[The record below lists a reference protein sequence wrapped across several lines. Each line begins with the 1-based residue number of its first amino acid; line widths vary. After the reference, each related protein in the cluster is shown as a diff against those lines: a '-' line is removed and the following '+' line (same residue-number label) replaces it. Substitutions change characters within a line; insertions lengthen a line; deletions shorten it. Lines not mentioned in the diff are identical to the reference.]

1 MTDAAIRQQFNALSD
16 DDFVEYAQA
25 IAEADEE
32 KGRAG
37 TKRVLVYLSQPDIMI
52 CDPVHV
58 SGTVETRTVTFE
70 GGSSISVSIGMS

>member
-1 MTDAAIRQQFNALSD
+1 MTDTTLQQKFDALSD
-16 DDFVEYAQA
+16 NDFIEYAQA
-25 IAEADEE
+25 IIESDEE

-58 SGTVETRTVTFE
+58 SGTIKTREVEFE
-70 GGSSISVSIGMS
+70 GGGSVSVSIGMS